1 MSNESA
7 AAYFCP
13 VCDAPLDEAAPR
25 CFRCE
30 TGLARWWPLQDALAS
45 EATRSPYLPHVVLLV
60 VGLLCGASLGAL
72 RKDAN
77 APSSPTIAPRPGA
90 PIVRTLE
97 TPSPPRRIT
106 YRVQRG
112 DSLWR
117 IAAALTGDGRKWKDL
132 WPEYE
137 GRELTLLPG
146 SILTLPNEWESVL
159 HHRVSTLRDSGD
171 ITTSPAHTP

>member
-7 AAYFCP
+7 AAYCCP

-30 TGLARWWPLQDALAS
+30 TGLARWWPLEEVLAS
-45 EATRSPYLPHVVLLV
+45 SATRPRYLRHVVLLAGAFLLGVLPGAFWHV
-60 VGLLCGASLGAL
+60 VQT
-72 RKDAN
+72 
-77 APSSPTIAPRPGA
+77 PPSPTIAPRPSA
-90 PIVRTLE
+90 PIVRTPE
-97 TPSPPRRIT
+97 APPSPRKIT

-117 IAAALTGDGRKWKDL
+117 IAAALTGDGEKWKDL

-137 GRELTLLPG
+137 GRERALLPG
-146 SILTLPNEWESVL
+146 SILTLPNK
-159 HHRVSTLRDSGD
+159 
-171 ITTSPAHTP
+171 